1 MMTNL
6 LEEMQPEVREEAQG
20 QQAKTQKGGTSEI
33 SEMRTVTD
41 RPQNKDECT
50 GCNLRS
56 TPRGSC
62 HDRARQASSIC

>member
-41 RPQNKDECT
+41 RPQNKDEYWVQSEI
-50 GCNLRS
+50 NPSWVLS
-56 TPRGSC
+56 
-62 HDRARQASSIC
+62 